1 MPRGRKVIMNLLL
14 ILMLLFAP
22 GQYLCQGHP
31 VYVGIEHSPPDP
43 SANETYPACRGSL
56 QLTHGMHEERRIV
69 NAPQGRLGV
78 SLYYAGAGARTTVI
92 LVHGNDAETREMG
105 YIAPFF
111 VTNGVNVISY
121 DQRGT
126 GESVGNWFLSGPQDR
141 ADDVYAIMDSY
152 AHDPHIDRDH
162 LGIWGF
168 SNGGWTAPLVA
179 VHRHLAFVILKS
191 AAAESVR
198 SNMQYEVAQQLRRY
212 HESPEHIAD
221 ALAMVHALLG
231 ALDGSV
237 SWNDAGAIYTNAKAQ
252 PWFAHSLMID
262 MPMPPPQALQDGLR
276 RTLSFDPAS
285 TLSRLRTPTLALYGT
300 ADIRVDVPDS
310 SRRLAA
316 YVQRARNQAFT
327 MRFYPG
333 APHNLSGTK
342 YPEDMLA
349 WLRSLHLIVSN

>member
-1 MPRGRKVIMNLLL
+1 MNLLL
-14 ILMLLFAP
+14 ILMFLFAP
-22 GQYLCQGHP
+22 GEYRCQGHP
-31 VYVGIEHSPPDP
+31 VYVGIEHSPPVA
-43 SANETYPACRGSL
+43 SANETYPACRGAMR
-56 QLTHGMHEERRIV
+56 LTHGMHEERKIV

-78 SLYYAGAGARTTVI
+78 SLYYAGTRARTTVI

-105 YIAPFF
+105 YIVPFF
-111 VTNGVNVISY
+111 VANGINVISY

-126 GESVGNWFLSGPQDR
+126 GDSTGNWFLSGPQDR
-141 ADDVYAIMDSY
+141 ADDVYAIMDAY
-152 AHDPHIDRDH
+152 AHNPHIDRDH

-179 VHRHLAFVILKS
+179 VHRRLAFVILKS

-198 SNMQYEVAQQLRRY
+198 SNMQFEVGQEMRRY
-212 HESPEHIAD
+212 HESPEHIAN
-221 ALAMVHALLG
+221 ALAMVHTLLD

-237 SWNDAGAIYTNAKAQ
+237 SWQDAGAVYAHAKAQ

-276 RTLSFDPAS
+276 RTLGFDPAP

-310 SRRLAA
+310 SKRLAA
-316 YVQRARNQAFT
+316 YAKRSHNEALT

-333 APHNLSGTK
+333 APHNLSHTT
-342 YPEDMLA
+342 YAEDTLA
-349 WLRSLHLIVSN
+349 WLRSRGFIVSK